1 MKTFDLQLELKK
13 IQKQGKKITICLAI
27 NSKTVMMMMMM
38 MMMMMERVIRLP
50 LYLIMHQTIK
60 FCWNG
65 STPSCTNFG
74 NWMDV
79 EGVGFIF

>member
-27 NSKTVMMMMMM
+27 NSKTVMMMM